1 MPTPRISWAQ
11 SLSPL
16 RYLSGR
22 SPRSHECPQPP
33 RPKPMKPFPSR
44 LLIAGLAGSALAQN
58 SPSPPKLAVIEGIVI
73 KDPGSQP
80 VKKAVIELIAE
91 SQPGGTAYTAVTA
104 ADGLFHI

>member
-1 MPTPRISWAQ
+1 
-11 SLSPL
+11 
-16 RYLSGR
+16 
-22 SPRSHECPQPP
+22 
-33 RPKPMKPFPSR
+33 MKPFPSR
-44 LLIAGLAGSALAQN
+44 LLIAVLAGSALAQN

-104 ADGLFHI
+104 ADGLFHIAGISPGRYRLFAERPGFLELGRRR